1 MRLVG
6 LNGRSQRPAGMGDK
20 RTTLGGERG
29 TLALEFLIILPFL
42 VGLTWLVQWA
52 GEGGRAAL
60 QTSLVAEEA
69 ATVAVMARQR
79 GLSPS
84 HALRAAAEYIES
96 RSYLWS
102 LREGHCVNASYD
114 ETTGEYDMREAV
126 GGAWW
131 EIGADEFSAYDG
143 LRGGDV
149 QGMAALRSYELLEEP
164 WVDYRIGNE
173 AVKVAI
179 AVVGVRCESRFR
191 FSLPI
196 TFSPRTHETV
206 AWEPLIIRSPITSP

>member
-6 LNGRSQRPAGMGDK
+6 LSGRSQRPVGVGDK
-20 RTTLGGERG
+20 RPTSGGERG

-79 GLSPS
+79 GLSPED
-84 HALRAAAEYIES
+84 ALRAADYYVES
-96 RSYLWS
+96 RSQLWS
-102 LREGHCVNASYD
+102 LRQGHCVNASYD
-114 ETTGEYDMREAV
+114 ETTEEYDMREAV
-126 GGAWW
+126 GAAWW
-131 EIGADEFSAYDG
+131 EINDDNPEGARDIYALSRRPGGQTGLSYRLADEI
-143 LRGGDV
+143 
-149 QGMAALRSYELLEEP
+149 

-173 AVKVAI
+173 AAKVAI

-196 TFSPRTHETV
+196 TFSPRTHEAV
-206 AWEPLIIRSPITSP
+206 AWEPLIIRSPIP

>member
-1 MRLVG
+1 MRVIELS
-6 LNGRSQRPAGMGDK
+6 GRSQPPAGAGGK
-20 RTTLGGERG
+20 RLTSGGERG

-52 GEGGRAAL
+52 GESGRAAL
-60 QTSLVAEEA
+60 LTSLAAEEA
-69 ATVAVMARQR
+69 ATVAVMARQQ
-79 GLSPS
+79 GLSPEV
-84 HALRAAAEYIES
+84 ALAAADNYLKS

-102 LREGHCVNASYD
+102 QRQGHCVNASYD
-114 ETTGEYDMREAV
+114 ETTKEYDTSEAV
-126 GGAWW
+126 GAAWW
-131 EIGADEFSAYDG
+131 EIGHSIFGYTILPGTRMDFSEDIGDEI
-143 LRGGDV
+143 
-149 QGMAALRSYELLEEP
+149 

-173 AVKVAI
+173 AAKVAI
-179 AVVGVRCESRFR
+179 AVVRVRCESRFR